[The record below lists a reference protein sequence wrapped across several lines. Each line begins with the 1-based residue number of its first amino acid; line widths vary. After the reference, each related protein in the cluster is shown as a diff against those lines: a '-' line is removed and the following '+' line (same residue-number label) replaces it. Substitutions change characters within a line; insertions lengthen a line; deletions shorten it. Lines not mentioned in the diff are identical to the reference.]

1 MTRLLSEC
9 GYDMIGIDASQEML
23 SIAQENGSAGEQE
36 SRNILYLEQDMREFE
51 LYGTVRAVVSVC
63 DSMNY
68 LLEESELLA
77 VFRLVNNYLFPGGI
91 FIFDFNT
98 DYKYRELIGDT
109 TIAENR
115 EDCSFIWENVYDA
128 EEEMN
133 ECDLTVFVRE
143 EGESFR
149 RF

>member
-1 MTRLLSEC
+1 M
-9 GYDMIGIDASQEML
+9 
-23 SIAQENGSAGEQE
+23 
-36 SRNILYLEQDMREFE
+36 
-51 LYGTVRAVVSVC
+51 
-63 DSMNY
+63 
-68 LLEESELLA
+68 
-77 VFRLVNNYLFPGGI
+77 NNYLFPGGI

-149 RF
+149 RFEETHFQRGYTADQMRRLVEQAGMKVIEIMDAEEGGDVTQESGRICIVAGEHGKTAEGDGAI